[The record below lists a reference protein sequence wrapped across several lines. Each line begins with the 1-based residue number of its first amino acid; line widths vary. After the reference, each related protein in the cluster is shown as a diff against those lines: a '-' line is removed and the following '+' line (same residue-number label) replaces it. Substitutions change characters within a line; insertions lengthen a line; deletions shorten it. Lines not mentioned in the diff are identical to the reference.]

1 MKKTIEKSDT
11 GEQNLDRQTTR
22 LDFID
27 VTKGLGVVLVVLS
40 HIINQDSI
48 VNAVIYSFHVPLFFV
63 ISGVFARPERDLK
76 SYLCKNAKRLLLPFL
91 IFFVI
96 GLLVTLC
103 VSGTEN
109 ITVADLFS
117 QFVYAQPTQI
127 NVGAT
132 WFLVSLFVT
141 SLLFFVLYRLV
152 LSKYNTIISIIVI
165 GILGALAYYLPWA
178 EEKIGVKVPFKID
191 VSLMALVFYTIGF
204 LLKDIILSCSFCS
217 KVWRKIIII
226 LMSGGIVFVTTY
238 FLNGLT
244 NLSGGIYGS
253 NLYFY
258 VFAAFSGSI
267 MIIVFGAL
275 LKRSMILSY
284 IGKNSLIIFS
294 LHTLLL
300 IPFNALLNKYD
311 INNSLFVSSIATV
324 IIVLIMMGVCFCY
337 NRLKRRIKSRITSKS
352 K

>member
-1 MKKTIEKSDT
+1 M
-11 GEQNLDRQTTR
+11 
-22 LDFID
+22 
-27 VTKGLGVVLVVLS
+27 
-40 HIINQDSI
+40 
-48 VNAVIYSFHVPLFFV
+48 
-63 ISGVFARPERDLK
+63 
-76 SYLCKNAKRLLLPFL
+76 
-91 IFFVI
+91 I